1 MLLEVKEYNEKV
13 LRKKA
18 KFITAIDDE
27 LRTLVVNMFET
38 CYKSDGIGLAA
49 PQVGVSKR
57 LFILSV
63 PVETGEENEEESE
76 EENDESISR
85 EDYFEEAFVN
95 PEIISKEGNVVGEEG
110 CLSIPDVYAD
120 VERAETITVKY
131 FNLDGEEKEL
141 KTDGLIAKAIQHEND
156 HLDGVLFVDRLPML
170 KKGLMK
176 KKLDKKYGVK

>member
-1 MLLEVKEYNEKV
+1 MLLDVKEYDEAV

-18 KFITAIDDE
+18 AFITSIDDE

-49 PQVGVSKR
+49 PQVGISKR

-63 PVETGEENEEESE
+63 PVESDNDDDTKD
-76 EENDESISR
+76 DESSNSR
-85 EDYFEEAFVN
+85 DNYFEEAFIN

-110 CLSIPDVYAD
+110 CLSIPEIYAD
-120 VERAETITVKY
+120 VERAEKVTVKY

-141 KTDGLIAKAIQHEND
+141 SVDGLVAKAIQHEND

-170 KKGLMK
+170 KKDMMK
-176 KKLDKKYGVK
+176 KKLDKKYGVR

>member
-1 MLLEVKEYNEKV
+1 MLLKVKEYDEAV

-18 KFITAIDDE
+18 AFITSIDDK

-57 LFILSV
+57 LFVLSV
-63 PVETGEENEEESE
+63 PIETSEEENEEENSDS
-76 EENDESISR
+76 NSR
-85 EDYFEEAFVN
+85 DNYFEEAFIN
-95 PEIISKEGNVVGEEG
+95 PEFVSKEGNVVGEEG
-110 CLSIPDVYAD
+110 CLSIPEIYAD
-120 VERAETITVKY
+120 VERAEKVTVKY

-141 KTDGLIAKAIQHEND
+141 SVDGLVAKAIQHEND

-170 KKGLMK
+170 KKDMMK
-176 KKLDKKYGVK
+176 KKLDKKYGVR

>member
-1 MLLEVKEYNEKV
+1 MLLKVKEYNEKV
-13 LRKKA
+13 LREKA
-18 KFITAIDDE
+18 KFITSIDDE

-38 CYKSDGIGLAA
+38 CYKTDGIGLAA

-63 PVETGEENEEESE
+63 PVETDKKESE
-76 EENDESISR
+76 DSNSR
-85 EDYFEEAFVN
+85 ENYFEEVFIN
-95 PEIISKEGNVVGEEG
+95 PEIISKTGSVVGEEG

-120 VERAETITVKY
+120 VERAEKVTVKY
-131 FNLDGEEKEL
+131 ISMDGEEKEIEV
-141 KTDGLIAKAIQHEND
+141 DGLIAKAIQHEND

-170 KKGLMK
+170 KKSLMK